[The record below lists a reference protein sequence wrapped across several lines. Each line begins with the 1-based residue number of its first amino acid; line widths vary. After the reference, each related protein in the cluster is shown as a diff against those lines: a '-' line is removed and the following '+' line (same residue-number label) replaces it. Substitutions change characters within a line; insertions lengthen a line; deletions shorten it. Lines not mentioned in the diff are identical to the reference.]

1 MEEYL
6 KIFIQQSKTGY
17 EGEDTIS
24 VEELI
29 VSTSLEQDA
38 LVNVLVEKGLIVGKE
53 LHRETDKL
61 RKKYFKE
68 KD

>member
-1 MEEYL
+1 MEKYL
-6 KIFIQQSKTGY
+6 KKFIQQSKTGY

-29 VSTSLEQDA
+29 VSTSLEQEA
-38 LVNVLVEKGLIVGKE
+38 LVNVLVEKGLIVRNE